1 MKEMAGEHISI
12 FDFSS
17 YRDYLM
23 KRGLPHGLYGHSKY
37 NLTFLANE
45 LGYKSP
51 SSLSMV
57 LKGERLPSDEM
68 VERLAQYF
76 KMTSREKRYFKLLIE
91 FDKKSRKNKDT
102 KDILEQ
108 IQKSSTEK
116 NSFAIDLKQFSSISE
131 WYYIALKQLID
142 TPNFI
147 EDEEWIH
154 KRLRKKVTPSQIRT
168 ALTHLLELEI
178 VKRDDKGQLQVVRP
192 GLITTN
198 DIPSGAIKRH
208 HYGMLERASEAIF
221 EQEVEERQINS
232 TTLRIKNEDLT
243 EAKRAIFDFLK
254 EFAARF
260 ADDDAKEVY
269 QFNIQLFMLTK
280 MVGQQ

>member
-1 MKEMAGEHISI
+1 MKERTQQHITL
-12 FDFSS
+12 FDFSN

-37 NLTFLANE
+37 NLSYLASE

-68 VERLAQYF
+68 VERIAQYF
-76 KMTSREKRYFKLLIE
+76 KMTSREKRYLKLLIE
-91 FDKKSRKNKDT
+91 FDKRQRKNQDT
-102 KDILEQ
+102 KDIMEL

-116 NSFAIDLKQFSSISE
+116 NSLAIDLKQFATISE
-131 WYYIALKQLID
+131 WYYTAIKQLIGTAD
-142 TPNFI
+142 FV

-154 KRLRKKVTPSQIRT
+154 RRLRKKVTPSQIRT
-168 ALTHLLELEI
+168 ALLHLQELGI
-178 VKRDDKGQLQVVRP
+178 VKRDSTGSLKVVAQ

-198 DIPSGAIKRH
+198 DIPSSAIKRH
-208 HYGMLERASEAIF
+208 HFGMLERASEAIF
-221 EQEVEERQINS
+221 EQEVDERQINS
-232 TTLRIKNEDLT
+232 TTLKLRSEDVS

-260 ADDDAKEVY
+260 AYEEASEVY
-269 QFNIQLFMLTK
+269 QFNIQLFKLTK
-280 MVGQQ
+280 TVGNQ